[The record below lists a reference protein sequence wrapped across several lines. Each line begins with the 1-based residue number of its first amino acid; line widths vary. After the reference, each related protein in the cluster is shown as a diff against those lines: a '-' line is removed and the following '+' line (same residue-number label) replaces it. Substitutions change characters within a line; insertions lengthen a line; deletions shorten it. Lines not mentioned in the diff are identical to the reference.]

1 MTRLPPPVDVVI
13 VGGGI
18 VGITTAYYLLS
29 NPNFPHPTQVT
40 LIEPVDVAHAASG
53 RAMGMIGRDWQE
65 SSTRQLAQ
73 LSWQCYEELAAKF
86 GGCEAWDWMESEALG
101 VEVVWG
107 AQLSRYRSLPKGDS
121 EGAAVDRTF
130 NGSVYSMGSI
140 GVGHV

>member
-29 NPNFPHPTQVT
+29 NFCSPHPTQVT
-40 LIEPVDVAHAASG
+40 LVEAVDVAHAASG
-53 RAMGMIGRDWQE
+53 RAMGMIGRDWQA
-65 SSTRQLAQ
+65 SSTRQLAE

-86 GGCEAWDWMESEALG
+86 GDREAWDWMESEALG
-101 VEVVWG
+101 VEVVSG

-121 EGAAVDRTF
+121 RGAGFDQTF
-130 NGSVYSMGSI
+130 NEEMYNMGSS